1 MYKYEYYQYTKLKI
15 RNTSTLKGH
24 NAIFMLGFLCVSSTL
39 NIFEPLLVEITT
51 ANKNIK
57 CLASNTTKININF
70 WNFTNCFI
78 HILIRCFFL
87 NFTYRPEP
95 SAGMSIFWKVME
107 AIFREIGMVSDG
119 HLKMI
124 WACAMARMMPLTD
137 SDSVANLA
145 LQFLS

>member
-1 MYKYEYYQYTKLKI
+1 MFVSNHDKNDFSPPLITLVLMSKFKPFLLVTLLCSIRILMYKYEYYQYTKLKI

-70 WNFTNCFI
+70 
-78 HILIRCFFL
+78 
-87 NFTYRPEP
+87 
-95 SAGMSIFWKVME
+95 
-107 AIFREIGMVSDG
+107 
-119 HLKMI
+119 
-124 WACAMARMMPLTD
+124 
-137 SDSVANLA
+137 
-145 LQFLS
+145 